1 MHQEMQKRKEEDG
14 RQGKLE
20 KQGRRV
26 GLGIE
31 MMIMEEG

>member
-1 MHQEMQKRKEEDG
+1 MKEEDG
-14 RQGKLE
+14 RRGKLE

-26 GLGIE
+26 GLGME